1 MAPFEHVQIA
11 SAAFKANPHP
21 FYARLRAEAP
31 VCRVRLPDKQEAWLV
46 ARYDDVLALLKDR
59 RFAKDRRNALTPAQ
73 LRKQPWIPPI
83 FAPLTRNMLD
93 LDDPDHG
100 RLRALVHTA
109 FTPRRIAQMAER
121 IQTLSDALLN
131 TAHAGSQFDLIRDF
145 ALPLPVAVI
154 ADLLG
159 VPEGDRQKFA
169 RWSHTIITHTA
180 ARWSVVLSLPQVVA
194 FLRYIRALVRRR
206 RAAPQDDLVSALVHA
221 EAAGDH
227 LNEDELVAMVFV
239 LLVAGHETTVN
250 LIGTGTLALLLHP
263 QQRERLRAEP
273 AQIKTAVE
281 ELLRYTSPVD
291 MATER
296 YAREDV
302 EIAGTRIPRG
312 ALVFGVIGSANRDER
327 QFPHP
332 DTLDITR
339 DPNRHLAFGQGGH
352 YCVGAPLARM
362 EGQIA
367 MSTLLQRCPD
377 LRLVQAPERLRWR
390 RGLVLRGLESLPVAW
405 GPRHGAVVLGHAVPD
420 VTARDSD
427 AQRNVPEDRTV

>member
-1 MAPFEHVQIA
+1 VAPFENVQIA
-11 SAAFKANPHP
+11 SSAFKANPHP

-31 VCRVRLPDKQEAWLV
+31 VCRVRLPDKQEAWLA

-59 RFAKDRRNALTPAQ
+59 RFAKDRRNAMTPAQ
-73 LRKQPWIPPI
+73 LRKQPWIPPMV
-83 FAPLTRNMLD
+83 APLMRNMLD
-93 LDDPDHG
+93 LDDPDHA

-109 FTPRRIAQMAER
+109 FTPRRIEQMAER
-121 IQTLSDALLN
+121 IQTLSDELLDK
-131 TAHAGSQFDLIRDF
+131 AQSGSRFDLIRDF

-159 VPEGDRQKFA
+159 VPVSDRRKFA
-169 RWSHTIITHTA
+169 RWSNTIIKNTA
-180 ARWSVVLSLPQVVA
+180 SRWNMVLSIHDLLA
-194 FLRYIRALVRRR
+194 FVRYIRWLVQLR
-206 RAAPQDDLVSALVHA
+206 RANPQDDLVSALVQA

-227 LNEDELVAMVFV
+227 LSEDELLAMVAI
-239 LLVAGHETTVN
+239 LLIAGHETTVN
-250 LIGTGTLALLLHP
+250 LIGNGMLALLQHP

-302 EIAGTRIPRG
+302 EVAGALIPRG
-312 ALVFGVIGSANRDER
+312 ALVLGVIGSANRDER

-332 DTLDITR
+332 DTLDIAR
-339 DPNRHLAFGQGGH
+339 DPNRHLAFGQGVH

-367 MSTLLQRCPD
+367 ISTLLRRCPD
-377 LRLVQAPERLRWR
+377 LRLAHAPERLRWR
-390 RGLVLRGLESLPVAW
+390 RSLVLRGLESLPL
-405 GPRHGAVVLGHAVPD
+405 VVG
-420 VTARDSD
+420 S
-427 AQRNVPEDRTV
+427 